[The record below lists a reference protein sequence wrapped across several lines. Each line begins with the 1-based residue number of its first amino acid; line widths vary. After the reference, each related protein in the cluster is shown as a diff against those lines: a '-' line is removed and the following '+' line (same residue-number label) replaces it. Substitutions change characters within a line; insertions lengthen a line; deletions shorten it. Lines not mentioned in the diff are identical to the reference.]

1 MGLQKCPLWHGQL
14 VPQTK
19 AESSHWAHSGNS
31 RAFSEPFC
39 AHPMEARGPLL
50 HFQSVFV
57 QLLNNSPAQSLAWLH
72 ILLLFDLNEEIIPFC
87 SPTLP
92 LHWKSCTVQYL
103 PELLSISALFSQHSY
118 KHVLISTRDV
128 SVCKYLVNTLKKT
141 SCIILVQIPLVS
153 LLWQKK
159 AYIKFSE
166 TNQVFF
172 LFISQLHLLFTL
184 TFVTFL
190 LPNSEQ
196 SSIYGKM
203 YFYEMDPTTKL
214 LTRSKL
220 CREVCSGTLGK
231 I

>member
-1 MGLQKCPLWHGQL
+1 MAAVPSTATLPHQQAQNTIWEDCPRVQIFCFLCSQMVCSLFVFTGLQKCPLWHGQL

-128 SVCKYLVNTLKKT
+128 SVCKYLVNTLKKNQLYHPSPDTPGVITVAKEPT
-141 SCIILVQIPLVS
+141 SNSVRLTKYFFS
-153 LLWQKK
+153 L
-159 AYIKFSE
+159 
-166 TNQVFF
+166 F
-172 LFISQLHLLFTL
+172 LSYTFYLH
-184 TFVTFL
+184 
-190 LPNSEQ
+190 
-196 SSIYGKM
+196 
-203 YFYEMDPTTKL
+203 
-214 LTRSKL
+214 
-220 CREVCSGTLGK
+220 
-231 I
+231 